1 MEIIDKYFTVKN
13 YNKAEIKITKSVFI
27 SELFPVQ
34 DSDEINGNLKS
45 IREKYFDARHHPYA
59 YRLGIDKNN
68 FRANDDGE
76 PSGTSGKPILE
87 AIDKYDL
94 TNVLI
99 VVTRYFGGVKLGVG
113 GLRRA
118 YSEAALTSIEKE
130 NMIEKFI
137 YENIKMEFG
146 YEYIGP
152 VMNFIESNNY
162 KIINN
167 VSDDKVKLECEIRL
181 SLTQNFKKDL
191 FNITKGS
198 IIFSLNN

>member
-1 MEIIDKYFTVKN
+1 MEIIDKYFTVRN

-34 DSDEINGNLKS
+34 DSEEINDSLKS
-45 IREKYFDARHHPYA
+45 VREKYFDARHHPYA

-87 AIDKYDL
+87 AIDKNDL

-118 YSEAALTSIEKE
+118 YSEAAITSIEKE

-137 YENIKMEFG
+137 NENIKMEFG
-146 YEYIGP
+146 YEFIGP

-167 VSDDKVKLECEIRL
+167 ISDDKVKLECEIRL

-198 IIFSLNN
+198 IIFLINN